1 MTSGELAAPV
11 FAVSTVNL
19 TQQGTPPT
27 LHLMKTDRSRLSLL
41 TTTFIIALA
50 AGDACALPK
59 LFKKKN
65 KAPEAVP
72 AGAAMREADMAAN
85 DLMARARADEAAGR
99 EKAAIKGY
107 ETIIAKYPYASIAS
121 EAQFRIAAALEQD
134 RKFEDAFEAYQHL
147 ITRYRQ
153 SPQFSEAIDRQYNI
167 ATLSRT
173 KRTGRTLGFKVRLS
187 SEEIITMLK
196 QIIANAPHGV
206 HAAEAQFEIA
216 AIHEEEGQHDQAIA
230 AYRKVADNYP
240 TSPMAADA
248 KSRIGQTY
256 MAKVGQGNRDSSNI
270 SRARDAVDEASLFGN
285 APPDLLSMQGSI
297 NEAAAESSFS
307 TGKFYQK
314 RGNYKAAMIY
324 YADILRNPGSAH
336 YEEVRERV
344 NEMNA
349 KEPGLMESMK
359 HLALDSRSLAVPA
372 TANLKNKG
380 DYFGPPGP
388 APRALA
394 NAART
399 PEMRSDYV
407 PEVPLEPG
415 DLPVTPGTPDNSLLD
430 PTALPPLD
438 SPTPPA
444 VPEVP
449 AAPEPPRLEVPPLP
463 APPPDGPVEEKP
475 AIPVEEQPNN

>member
-1 MTSGELAAPV
+1 
-11 FAVSTVNL
+11 
-19 TQQGTPPT
+19 
-27 LHLMKTDRSRLSLL
+27 MKTDWRRLSFL
-41 TTTFIIALA
+41 TTALIVTLA
-50 AGDACALPK
+50 AGEAHALPK

-65 KAPEAVP
+65 KSPDAVP
-72 AGAAMREADMAAN
+72 AGAELKQAEMTAADIMAA
-85 DLMARARADEAAGR
+85 ARADEAAGR
-99 EKAAIKGY
+99 EKAAMKGY
-107 ETIIAKYPYASIAS
+107 ESIVTKYPYSSMAS

-134 RKFEDAFEAYQHL
+134 RKFEDAFKAYQQL
-147 ITRYRQ
+147 ISRYRH
-153 SPQFSEAIDRQYNI
+153 SSQFSEALDRQYSI

-173 KRTGRTLGFKVRLS
+173 KRTGRALGFKVRLS
-187 SEEIITMLK
+187 SEEVIGMLK
-196 QIIANAPHGV
+196 QIIANAPQGV

-216 AIHEEEGQHDQAIA
+216 AIHDEEGQHDQAIA

-240 TSPMAADA
+240 SSKLAAEA
-248 KSRIGQTY
+248 KSRVSQTY
-256 MAKVGQGNRDSSNI
+256 MAKVKDGSRDRSNVA
-270 SRARDAVDEASLFGN
+270 RARDAADEASLFGD
-285 APPDLLSMQGSI
+285 APPDLLSMQGMIDETSAD
-297 NEAAAESSFS
+297 NSYS

-314 RGNYKAAMIY
+314 RGNYKAAMMY

-336 YEEVRERV
+336 YEDVRERV

-372 TANLKNKG
+372 ANNLKNKG

-394 NAART
+394 NAARG
-399 PEMRSDYV
+399 PQMRSDYV

-430 PTALPPLD
+430 PSALPPPD
-438 SPTPPA
+438 TTPPA

-449 AAPEPPRLEVPPLP
+449 AAPEAPEPPRLDVAPLP
-463 APPPDGPVEEKP
+463 VPPPDGPVEEKP
-475 AIPVEEQPNN
+475 AIPVEQP